1 MVHFG
6 GEYWFTCDFP
16 FELSSLYVEWL
27 VIDKH
32 LPCVRSL
39 YLTLHLG
46 DLQVLLTTPT
56 TPKERMRAIV
66 EAADGFV
73 YLVRAF

>member
-1 MVHFG
+1 M
-6 GEYWFTCDFP
+6 C
-16 FELSSLYVEWL
+16 
-27 VIDKH
+27 
-32 LPCVRSL
+32 SL

-46 DLQVLLTTPT
+46 DAQVLLTTPT
-56 TPKERMRAIV
+56 TPTERMKAIV